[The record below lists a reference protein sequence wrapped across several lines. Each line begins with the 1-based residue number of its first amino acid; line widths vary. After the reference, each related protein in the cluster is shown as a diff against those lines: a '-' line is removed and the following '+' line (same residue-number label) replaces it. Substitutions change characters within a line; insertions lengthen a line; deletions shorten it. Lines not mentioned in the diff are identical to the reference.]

1 MKKLLSLLLC
11 GLMLFAS
18 VLPVY
23 AANGGNDPIVPYM
36 NNANRYQHTFAVSS
50 SGEAMV
56 KVDYVGKESAFT
68 SITVETYI
76 QKKTLGLFW
85 TKVDNGEANNTWVDT
100 STALSGTFTHS
111 LQLENTGEY
120 RAVFKITFSG
130 TGGADD
136 VIEKTLTYTYE

>member
-1 MKKLLSLLLC
+1 
-11 GLMLFAS
+11 
-18 VLPVY
+18 
-23 AANGGNDPIVPYM
+23 
-36 NNANRYQHTFAVSS
+36 
-50 SGEAMV
+50 MV

>member
-1 MKKLLSLLLC
+1 MKKLLSLVLC
-11 GLMLFAS
+11 SLMLFAFAI
-18 VLPVY
+18 PVY
-23 AANGGNDPIVPYM
+23 AANGENDPIMPYM
-36 NNANRYQHTFAVSS
+36 NNGGDYRMIFVIDP
-50 SGEAMV
+50 SGEATTEV
-56 KVDYVGKESAFT
+56 LYTGDT
-68 SITVETYI
+68 STFRCVTVETYI

-111 LQLENTGEY
+111 LQLENTGNY